1 MLETLLDIILTI
13 IIGSFFGMVAAQFL
27 EPRAI
32 VLTCVLAGII
42 FCMTILAAYTTYKTI
57 KEAKRER
64 RKHNVKS
71 FY

>member
-1 MLETLLDIILTI
+1 MLETLFDIFLTV

-42 FCMTILAAYTTYKTI
+42 FCMTVLAAYTIYKAI
-57 KEAKRER
+57 KEVKRER
-64 RKHNVKS
+64 RNHNVKS
-71 FY
+71 FH